1 MFIVKQKPQTQK
13 LHRSEMFCFDEHS
26 KETEFCGKTQFFT
39 LMDIRKTYQSI
50 RFELRVVALIISMI
64 TTIVIC
70 ISFFVSSEDLENG
83 NTVLIPHRLSQT
95 AKHESCFLCGMT
107 RSFAALSAGNVA
119 QAKRYN
125 KFSPLLYGM
134 FWLASLLGIA
144 ISLKSLFGYF
154 IQTARHN
161 ALLTEQQ
168 IRK

>member
-1 MFIVKQKPQTQK
+1 MN
-13 LHRSEMFCFDEHS
+13 
-26 KETEFCGKTQFFT
+26 
-39 LMDIRKTYQSI
+39 IRKIYLFI
-50 RFELRVVALIISMI
+50 RFELRVVAFIILMI

-83 NTVLIPHRLSQT
+83 NVVLIPHRLSRT

-107 RSFAALSAGNVA
+107 RSFAVMSEGNIA

-125 KFSPLLYGM
+125 KFGPLLYGM
-134 FWLASLLGIA
+134 FWLTSLLGIT
-144 ISLKSLFGYF
+144 ISLKSLFGCL

-161 ALLTEQQ
+161 ALTTEQQ